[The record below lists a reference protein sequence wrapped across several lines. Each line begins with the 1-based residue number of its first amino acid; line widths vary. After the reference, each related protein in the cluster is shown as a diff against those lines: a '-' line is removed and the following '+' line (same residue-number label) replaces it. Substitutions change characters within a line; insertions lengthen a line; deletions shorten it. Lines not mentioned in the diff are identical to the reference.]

1 MNIPRP
7 FLIGFL
13 GAAVALTPV
22 VPGAFAQQAQVHRM
36 PLRDQPVAL
45 TLYSAGI
52 EANLPS
58 SKDAFLL
65 EQLKMLGQRLG
76 EFPQQFGEEEE
87 FPINSIQI
95 NDLTTLLM
103 SPMSLKLSV
112 GPTLLGDEPRP
123 IVSFTASPTDER
135 VAERLGWTVRN
146 QVARRQIPATQT
158 SGLTRIEHDELGL
171 IILGKRA
178 RNFVAVVNSEF
189 DNAPVIPAVP
199 GLPEGVEPA
208 LAFKF
213 EPVHL
218 AKFFNEMV
226 IPDSPDPDL
235 VRDFLE
241 QIGMIGDN
249 TITIEGTLGYT
260 EDRMLGVYRE
270 RGSARIA
277 EPFGFPTSLTLGDD
291 ILTTIPADATS
302 VLATVFDLEAIYDL
316 LMSYAERFD
325 GQRPP
330 IEDWVRDFT
339 GIDLKEDYF
348 PAVGKR
354 LAIYQAPSTGGGS
367 LASTV
372 AIVEIGDADAMRRVM
387 TKLSEFVE
395 QKITPL
401 ARNTVRFAPW
411 KLESGHDAWSLSF
424 PGVPAPIEPCWM
436 IYADKWVVKAATPGA
451 LIAAVDHLRDRN
463 AASFATNPHLLAESG
478 SKPSEAIFVQYLDAA
493 FYAQRGYGLASIAAT
508 ALSNFTRSTIN
519 PEARIPTER
528 MPTYNALL
536 ADLRP
541 SIAVAKWEG
550 DDLVTTM
557 TADRSSTAQIAAILG
572 NAGSLYTS
580 LIAPAFATGALLPAL
595 GQARQNAQQVRA
607 ASNMRQLLLAL
618 TMHANDNNDR
628 LPASLEVLVERDFV
642 QSQQLVSAYGPSWDG
657 GSDFAY
663 RSDLAGK
670 PFAGIR
676 NSATAVLIVDR
687 AALLAGVARINVGF
701 ADGHVEALT
710 QWELARKLQ
719 EPGNE
724 GAAEAMGIA
733 DWLP

>member
-1 MNIPRP
+1 MNTARP
-7 FLIGFL
+7 VLFGFIS
-13 GAAVALTPV
+13 AAIALTPA

-58 SKDAFLL
+58 PKDAFLL
-65 EQLKMLGQRLG
+65 EQLTMLGQRFG
-76 EFPQQFGEEEE
+76 EFPQQFGEEDE

-95 NDLTTLLM
+95 NDITTLLM
-103 SPMSLKLSV
+103 APMSLKLSF
-112 GPTLLGDEPRP
+112 GATPISDEPKP
-123 IVSFTASPTDER
+123 IVSFTARPTDQR
-135 VAERLGWTVRN
+135 VAERLAWTVRN
-146 QVARRQIPATQT
+146 QVSRRQIPATQT

-171 IILGKRA
+171 IILGQRG
-178 RNFVAVVNSEF
+178 RNFVAVMNSEF
-189 DNAPVIPAVP
+189 DNVPIIPEVP
-199 GLPEGVEPA
+199 GLPEGIEPA

-213 EPVHL
+213 EPAHL
-218 AKFFNEMV
+218 ADFFNEMV

-241 QIGMIGDN
+241 QIGMIGEN

-291 ILTTIPADATS
+291 ILKAIPADATS
-302 VLATVFDLEAIYDL
+302 VFATVFNLEAMYDL

-325 GQRPP
+325 GRRPP
-330 IEDWVRDFT
+330 IEEWVRDFT
-339 GIDLKEDYF
+339 GIDLNEDYF
-348 PAVGKR
+348 PAIGRR

-372 AIVEIGDADAMRRVM
+372 AIVEIGDADAMRRL
-387 TKLSEFVE
+387 LSKFAEFVE
-395 QKITPL
+395 QKLTPL

-411 KLESGHDAWSLSF
+411 KLDSGHDAWSLSF

-436 IYADKWVVKAATPGA
+436 IYADKWVVKAATPSA
-451 LIAAVDHLRDRN
+451 LIAAVEHLRDRN
-463 AASFATNPHLLAESG
+463 APSFATNPHLLAESG
-478 SKPSEAIFVQYLDAA
+478 SKPSEAIFVQYLDTA
-493 FYAQRGYGLASIAAT
+493 FYAQRGYGLTSIAAT
-508 ALSNFTRSTIN
+508 ALSNFTRSTID
-519 PEARIPTER
+519 PEARIPTAR
-528 MPTYNALL
+528 IPTYNALL

-557 TADRSSTAQIAAILG
+557 TADRSSTAQLAAILG
-572 NAGSLYTS
+572 NAGSLYTT
-580 LIAPAFATGALLPAL
+580 LIAPAIATGALMPAL
-595 GQARQNAQQVRA
+595 GQARQNATQLRSA
-607 ASNMRQLLLAL
+607 TNIRHLLLAS
-618 TMHANDNNDR
+618 MIYAADNNDR
-628 LPASLEVLVERDFV
+628 FPASLDVLVEREFIPRE
-642 QSQQLVSAYGPSWDG
+642 QLVSAYGPAWDG
-657 GSDFAY
+657 GPDYAY
-663 RSDLAGK
+663 RTDLAGK
-670 PFAGIR
+670 PTAGIM
-676 NSATAVLIVDR
+676 NSATTILIVDR
-687 AALLAGVARINVGF
+687 AALLSGTQRVSVGF

-710 QWELARKLQ
+710 QWELARKFE
-719 EPGNE
+719 EPGNK